1 MRPNQIIV
9 LLLFP
14 LLVACKLLPA
24 GTDGPPDLPVGQTAI
39 TEQDATINPSGQSS
53 LRPKARPQSAINAAA
68 PEQPNPELPSLV
80 ETAPATPEK
89 VKSKE
94 QIKCEKQGGSW
105 DKPGKSDARTCIK
118 PTRDGGKQCT
128 KEGDCDGMCLARSRT
143 CAPVKPLFGCN
154 EILQK
159 DGSRVTLCIN

>member
-1 MRPNQIIV
+1 MRPSQIIV

-24 GTDGPPDLPVGQTAI
+24 GTDRPPELPAGQTAI
-39 TEQDATINPSGQSS
+39 TEQDASQSPSERSG
-53 LRPKARPQSAINAAA
+53 LRPKARPQSAIEAVA
-68 PEQPNPELPSLV
+68 PEEPVPELPSSV
-80 ETAPATPEK
+80 ETAPAKPAE

-159 DGSRVTLCIN
+159 DGSRVNLCIN